1 MFPCE
6 FCEIFKNTFSYR
18 TPLDGCIWLKL
29 YHQIKNQTF
38 NVKFVIKF
46 VHSVFWHFSHNIRT
60 KYGERCE
67 TQEVETPLRERYPN
81 TEFFLVHIF
90 PHSDWIQRDTE
101 HLSIFSP
108 NARKYGPENV
118 FPLLEFR
125 ISFKLYFV
133 VLCSIQKLIQLNVFD
148 YQCTIQTNKDI
159 YFSCFIFH
167 YSIVS

>member
-18 TPLDGCIWLKL
+18 TPVDGCIWLKL

-67 TQEVETPLRERYPN
+67 TQEVKTPLREKYPN
-81 TEFFLVHIF
+81 TEFFLARIF
-90 PHSDWIQRDTE
+90 PHSNWIQTDTE
-101 HLSIFSP
+101 YSPYSVRIQENTDQKMYFHFLSFTSALNYILSSWTYLIV
-108 NARKYGPENV
+108 NAQYKQIKT
-118 FPLLEFR
+118 FM
-125 ISFKLYFV
+125 SV
-133 VLCSIQKLIQLNVFD
+133 VLF
-148 YQCTIQTNKDI
+148 
-159 YFSCFIFH
+159 FI
-167 YSIVS
+167 IK